1 MSNGYDRRTDDLL
14 DFEPESVEDDVFDD
28 DKLER
33 VLGEIAEIK
42 QTINEMPDADYDDSA
57 SGYISSA
64 PERRDDVRFARTTH
78 RIQEDIRRLN
88 TRINDMESF
97 GGYRDEEVTGTVS
110 HLCVLVDDLV
120 RATRESERRL
130 SDELNSIK
138 NQIYKYSTSGDL
150 TSILNAIK
158 ANLKSS
164 EDFIININNAV
175 DGLSAVSGEK
185 KENSNGCETEL
196 LRHIYELKTLVGAVS
211 PATAKKNEELSE
223 LYGLLAKVKYE
234 LKRENATVAD
244 KYAAVDMLS
253 RRLYETTECDVIP
266 IVDSLNAVIDMLGRL
281 PLDVDTANDV
291 FDYAGAYEQFSIP
304 ASRKEAIR
312 SYLSKVDAM
321 MREGASDSVDELPDL
336 IAAKNSIQNNRNEF
350 ECESIYSSILNTN
363 ITLLNEKDSAK
374 IKLLKAEIKR
384 QVKRLTILEVSDLIA
399 YPHVK
404 ISRPYRVARLSEG
417 EGLSAKI
424 AEIKNMMLDSPA
436 RPKTEEGAKDESID
450 ARASSLGEIS
460 QGILDLKGDCL
471 AILDK
476 LNANGESN
484 NAGAITLEDIVA
496 QLDRLFDD
504 IRNLATDS
512 ENGIMGAIEVLGDAI
527 AGISQVQ
534 DDNAKAALEDRVK
547 LLADVSFIR
556 SSIERGESVIT
567 EQASTPAMIS
577 DGSSA
582 ETESAEQSKDDFS
595 ERLSAIERNQQAILD
610 ALDYLVLRAQPG
622 AEEVNAPVA
631 PTILREGA
639 NDIFEVL
646 ARIEDKLDKVIA
658 KVETPVVATV
668 PVSANDDEVI
678 KEIRLL
684 RDQLFAVS
692 MASVSDGEEDDYES
706 YNNIILNE
714 IYALSDAIDALVLKI
729 EEKPSVDPESEEKMA
744 EEIAQLRHTL
754 SQAISDKKDDDELMK
769 EIKKIRETLNKK
781 APAAPSVVTAPAPKK
796 KNKKSVTPIAKEINV
811 SELLHKM
818 GKADIVRNDD

>member
-1 MSNGYDRRTDDLL
+1 MSNGYDRRSDDLL
-14 DFEPESVEDDVFDD
+14 DFEPDSIEEDIFDD

-42 QTINEMPDADYDDSA
+42 NTINELPDADYEGA
-57 SGYISSA
+57 SGYTSGAS
-64 PERRDDVRFARTTH
+64 ERRDDVRFARTTH

-97 GGYRDEEVTGTVS
+97 GGYRDDEVTGTVS
-110 HLCVLVDDLV
+110 HLCMLVEDLV

-138 NQIYKYSTSGDL
+138 NQLYKNSASGDL
-150 TSILNAIK
+150 TSVLNAIK

-185 KENSNGCETEL
+185 KECGGGCDTEL

-211 PATAKKNEELSE
+211 PAMAKKNEELSE

-244 KYAAVDMLS
+244 KYSAVDMLT
-253 RRLYETTECDVIP
+253 RRLYETTECDVVP
-266 IVDSLNAVIDMLGRL
+266 IVESINAVIDMLGRL

-291 FDYAGAYEQFSIP
+291 FDYAGANEQFSIP

-336 IAAKNSIQNNRNEF
+336 IATKNSIQNNRNEF

-363 ITLLNEKDSAK
+363 ITLLNEKDPAK

-384 QVKRLTILEVSDLIA
+384 QIKRLTILEVSDLIA
-399 YPHVK
+399 YPYVK
-404 ISRPYRVARLSEG
+404 ISRPYRVSRLSES
-417 EGLSAKI
+417 EGLSAKV
-424 AEIKNMMLDSPA
+424 AEIKNMMLDAP
-436 RPKTEEGAKDESID
+436 RGKTDESVDSESVD
-450 ARASSLGEIS
+450 ARVGNMSEIS

-476 LNANGESN
+476 LDNNGEGGSVS
-484 NAGAITLEDIVA
+484 AITLEEIVA

-547 LLADVSFIR
+547 LLNDVAFIR
-556 SSIERGESVIT
+556 ASIEHGEGVRV
-567 EQASTPAMIS
+567 EQPEIPVMMS
-577 DGSSA
+577 DGGV
-582 ETESAEQSKDDFS
+582 EGTESEPEVKVDYS
-595 ERLSAIERNQQAILD
+595 ERLDVIERNQQAILD

-622 AEEVNAPVA
+622 ADDNNAPTA

-639 NDIFEVL
+639 SDILDAL
-646 ARIEDKLDKVIA
+646 ARIESKLDKVIE
-658 KVETPVVATV
+658 KVETPVVA
-668 PVSANDDEVI
+668 PVSDGGKVDDTL

-692 MASVSDGEEDDYES
+692 MASVSDGDADDYES

-714 IYALSDAIDALVLKI
+714 IYALADTVDALV
-729 EEKPSVDPESEEKMA
+729 EKMENQPASTPDGEEKMA
-744 EEIAQLRHTL
+744 EEIAQLRNTL
-754 SQAISDKKDDDELMK
+754 TEAITDKKEDDELMK

-781 APAAPSVVTAPAPKK
+781 APVTPSVVTAPAPKK
-796 KNKKSVTPIAKEINV
+796 KSKKSVTPIAKETSV
-811 SELLHKM
+811 SELLQKM
-818 GKADIVRNDD
+818 GKTNIIRDDD